1 MFNERSKGLF
11 IQLYSQ
17 YYSEMYYWAKKVL
30 GSDDIAEDLVQE
42 TFAVAYRKV
51 DVLVKSPSP
60 KGWLYK
66 TLRHVIGD
74 NYRRRAR
81 LIETVSLSERTEIAT
96 NDAVNLRLELEGII
110 GKTDL
115 DILIRVYTEGYTYKE
130 ISEMYNISVSAA
142 KKRVQRAKEKLRK
155 EFDKIF

>member
-1 MFNERSKGLF
+1 M
-11 IQLYSQ
+11 
-17 YYSEMYYWAKKVL
+17 
-30 GSDDIAEDLVQE
+30 
-42 TFAVAYRKV
+42 
-51 DVLVKSPSP
+51 
-60 KGWLYK
+60 
-66 TLRHVIGD
+66 RHVIGD

-81 LIETVSLSERTEIAT
+81 LIETVSLSESTEIAT
-96 NDAVNLRLELEGII
+96 NDAANLRLELEGSI

-142 KKRVQRAKEKLRK
+142 KKRVQRAKEKLRE

>member
-11 IQLYSQ
+11 IQLYSK

-51 DVLVKSPSP
+51 DDLVKSPSP

-66 TLRHVIGD
+66 TSRHVIGD

-81 LIETVSLSERTEIAT
+81 LIETVSLAESTEIAT
-96 NDAVNLRLELEGII
+96 NDAVNLRLELEGAI
-110 GKTDL
+110 GRTDL

-142 KKRVQRAKEKLRK
+142 KKRVQRAKEKLRE
-155 EFDKIF
+155 EFDKMF